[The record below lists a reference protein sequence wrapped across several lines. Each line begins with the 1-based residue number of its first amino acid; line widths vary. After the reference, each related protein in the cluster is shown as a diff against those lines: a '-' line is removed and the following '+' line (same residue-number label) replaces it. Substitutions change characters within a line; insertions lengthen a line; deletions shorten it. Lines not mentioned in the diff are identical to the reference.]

1 MTENS
6 DYLTRQLITYIG
18 NKRALLP
25 FIFQALDFIHREL
38 GKEKLD
44 CLDLFSG
51 SGVVSRFMKAHA
63 SSVTANDMELYAK
76 IISECYLFSP
86 SENDKNR
93 LLELHDILCK
103 KVNAAMHDFEF
114 GGNAES
120 AGFISELYA
129 PKDSL
134 RILQNERCFYTSRNA
149 AYIDFMRREID
160 KIIPE
165 ELKCFLLRR
174 FCRKHRF
181 MRIPAECSKV
191 FIKTRKRESG
201 NSAAKNRTH
210 FREFAETSSFRFR
223 FSVHFKQN
231 QKYSAWMQMNLC
243 NHPLCMKI

>member
-38 GKEKLD
+38 EKEKLD

-103 KVNAAMHDFEF
+103 KVNAAMRDFES
-114 GGNAES
+114 GENAES

-149 AYIDFMRREID
+149 AYIDFMRR
-160 KIIPE
+160 
-165 ELKCFLLRR
+165 

-201 NSAAKNRTH
+201 NSAAKSGTH